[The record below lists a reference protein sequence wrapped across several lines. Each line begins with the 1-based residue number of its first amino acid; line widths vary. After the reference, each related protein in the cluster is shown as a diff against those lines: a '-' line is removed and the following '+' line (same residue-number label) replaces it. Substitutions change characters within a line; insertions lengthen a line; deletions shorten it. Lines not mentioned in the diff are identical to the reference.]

1 MLTRYYFDQHGA
13 AVPEP
18 QWSCWVSQCHTDATP
33 RWTTPGD
40 IILRRRTQPQLC
52 AFARPKM
59 GVFHGGGFRQCKRG
73 RLCFVWCQRC
83 TIVPSFQL
91 GSFPAWLSAHAFQP
105 LFWCLMRIIHHS
117 SLVSLNPPLN
127 PFTPAPSRPL
137 GLSSSCASCHHLQI
151 QRGGTAADA
160 GFFFLSVFSGP

>member
-1 MLTRYYFDQHGA
+1 M
-13 AVPEP
+13 P
-18 QWSCWVSQCHTDATP
+18 QCQNRSGLVEWVSATQMRLPVERLPVTSSCGDALNLSCVP
-33 RWTTPGD
+33 S
-40 IILRRRTQPQLC
+40 L
-52 AFARPKM
+52 APKWVFLM
-59 GVFHGGGFRQCKRG
+59 AEVSGSANAGV
-73 RLCFVWCQRC
+73 CFVWCQRC

-91 GSFPAWLSAHAFQP
+91 GSFPAWLSARAFQP

-137 GLSSSCASCHHLQI
+137 GLPSSCASCHHLQI
-151 QRGGTAADA
+151 QRGGTVADA